1 MEGSV
6 KEIRWGIV
14 GCGNVT
20 ELKSGPAFN
29 KVQGSSLVA
38 VMRRSADLAKDYA
51 KRHHVPVWYD
61 TASDLIHDPDVN
73 AVYIATPPSFHAT
86 YAIQCMRAGKPVYVE
101 KPMAASYNECVQMN
115 EVAAETGIP
124 LFTAYYRRTL
134 PYFLKV
140 KELVDS
146 EAAGK
151 IHLVRI
157 TLHTSPRPE
166 DFNTGNLPWRVN
178 PSIAGAG
185 YFYDL
190 ASHQIDLLDFLFG
203 PVAEAQG
210 RSYNRGGLYD
220 AEDTVFAT
228 METESKIIV
237 QGSWCFV
244 VNPQNQSDSIEI
256 LGSKGRIS
264 FSTFQFTPVV
274 FEKNGKRQ
282 ETLPPN
288 PENIAFYLIKS
299 VVEELQGTGKCLSN
313 GINGA
318 RANRVMDRILQKI

>member
-1 MEGSV
+1 M
-6 KEIRWGIV
+6 KEIRWGII

-115 EVAAETGIP
+115 EVASKTGIP

-210 RSYNRGGLYD
+210 RSYNQGGLYD

-228 METESKIIV
+228 METERKIIV
-237 QGSWCFV
+237 EGSWCFV

-299 VVEELQGTGKCLSN
+299 VVEELQGTGKCPSN
-313 GINGA
+313 GISGA
-318 RANRVMDRILQKI
+318 RANRVMDRILNKI

>member
-1 MEGSV
+1 
-6 KEIRWGIV
+6 
-14 GCGNVT
+14 
-20 ELKSGPAFN
+20 
-29 KVQGSSLVA
+29 
-38 VMRRSADLAKDYA
+38 
-51 KRHHVPVWYD
+51 
-61 TASDLIHDPDVN
+61 
-73 AVYIATPPSFHAT
+73 
-86 YAIQCMRAGKPVYVE
+86 
-101 KPMAASYNECVQMN
+101 MN

-140 KELVDS
+140 RELIDS

-151 IHLVRI
+151 NHLVRI

-203 PVAEAQG
+203 PVAEARG

-299 VVEELQGTGKCLSN
+299 VVEELQGTGKCPSN